1 MARCAAERVSRA
13 LVMPLLKVC
22 VAKLILKL
30 VLLYYAM
37 LGPNLVLF
45 YHTSIVT
52 IEPRPSARITIG
64 CQRQGAR
71 PFESAPSYWPKVAAA
86 GAGDAAAGAAAGAAA
101 AATVDAPSAG
111 SAALGT
117 AVKASRSTACPVL
130 TSSSFVGTAAS
141 GGAVEEEQTPMIR
154 MLVQESPIK
163 LTAPSEELRK
173 LKKKSSPSG
182 TRYRGIVIHY
192 EYAGRA
198 D

>member
-154 MLVQESPIK
+154 MMERVRWSWRYRSPQSSS
-163 LTAPSEELRK
+163 PRNFE
-173 LKKKSSPSG
+173 LKKKSSPR
-182 TRYRGIVIHY
+182 TV
-192 EYAGRA
+192 YAVPRPRNT
-198 D
+198 